1 MLIEHNMSLVMSC
14 CDRVVVLNFGEVI
27 ADGPAAAVQADVRVM
42 EVYLVAKPLLSL
54 RRVDVHY
61 GRVQA
66 LRDINLD
73 VAAGKVVALLGANG
87 GGKSTTL
94 RAISGIVR
102 PSGGEIRFK
111 GRPTG
116 HMSSHQ
122 IVAGIGHVPKGRQ
135 LFAEMSVSDNLHVGA
150 FRAQD
155 VARRRDSVLEHFPRL
170 RKRIGQQAGT
180 LSGGEQQMLAIARV
194 LMAEPDLLMFDEP
207 SMGLSPIMVE
217 SVASI
222 IRDLAGRGLTV
233 LLVEQNA
240 SLALSVATRAYV
252 PELGTVAVSGT
263 TEEIP
268 TSPSCSALT
277 SGRGRTRDPPLSEV
291 YPRTAADEGS
301 RFLDSAPSRDPASP
315 CRNMSTQGTKSM
327 PCVAVI
333 QKPKGPCRTRACSA
347 PPRR

>member
-1 MLIEHNMSLVMSC
+1 MLVLMAMGARRDTRAADLSYGELRYLEIALALMTAPDVLLLDEAAAGLAPQEADRLRDIILRLREAGRTIVLIEHNMSLVMSGC
-14 CDRVVVLNFGEVI
+14 HRVVVLLNFGEVI

-42 EVYLVAKPLLSL
+42 EVYLGGEPLLSL

-66 LRDINLD
+66 LRDIDLD
-73 VAAGKVVALLGANG
+73 VAAGEVVALLGANG
-87 GGKSTTL
+87 AGKSTTL
-94 RAISGIVR
+94 
-102 PSGGEIRFK
+102 PSHLRNRQAERRGAEIRFK

-122 IVAGIGHVPKGRQ
+122 IAAAGIGHVPEGRQ

-170 RKRIGQQAGT
+170 GERIGQQAGT

-222 IRDLAGRGLTV
+222 IRCDPLRVGASHRAAG
-233 LLVEQNA
+233 
-240 SLALSVATRAYV
+240 
-252 PELGTVAVSGT
+252 
-263 TEEIP
+263 
-268 TSPSCSALT
+268 
-277 SGRGRTRDPPLSEV
+277 
-291 YPRTAADEGS
+291 
-301 RFLDSAPSRDPASP
+301 
-315 CRNMSTQGTKSM
+315 
-327 PCVAVI
+327 
-333 QKPKGPCRTRACSA
+333 
-347 PPRR
+347 